1 MTNNIF
7 KEIKNELISKGNEP
21 RIDNLDQYISQN
33 KIFTILFISKIM
45 PDVSSI
51 LSSLHIQ
58 YSKNNKIKLIICI
71 CSDTK
76 EDFDE
81 TLSVIHEDIPCLIFN
96 YESKMREIL
105 IEKYNVITIPSLII
119 LDKDGI
125 IIDKLNMEKIE
136 NLNEHVIKGWE
147 NTFMIRNIS
156 SQRRKLELGETIKL
170 SVHQHE
176 LIYSNHSMK
185 PGYGYSGWICDICR
199 RNYKHDVTNFF
210 CPLCGWDLCDIC
222 YNKYK
227 NS

>member
-1 MTNNIF
+1 MTNNIL
-7 KEIKNELISKGNEP
+7 KEIKNELISKGSEP
-21 RIDNLDQYISQN
+21 SIDNLDQYISQN
-33 KIFTILFISKIM
+33 KIFAIFFISQIM
-45 PDVSSI
+45 PDITSI
-51 LSSLHIQ
+51 LSSLYEQ
-58 YSKNNKIKLIICI
+58 YSKNKLIKLIICI
-71 CSDTK
+71 CADTK

-81 TLSVIHEDIPCLIFN
+81 TLSIISDDIPCLIFN

-105 IEKYNVITIPSLII
+105 IAKYNIITVPSLLV

-125 IIDKLNMEKIE
+125 LIDTLNVEKIK

-147 NTFMIRNIS
+147 NICSIRNALKL
-156 SQRRKLELGETIKL
+156 RRKLELGETIKL

-185 PGYGYSGWICDICR
+185 PGYGYSGWICDVCKKS
-199 RNYKHDVTNFF
+199 YKHDVTNFF

-227 NS
+227 V

>member
-1 MTNNIF
+1 MTKNIL

-136 NLNEHVIKGWE
+136 NLTEHVIKGWE

-170 SVHQHE
+170 SVHHHE